1 MVEKCPQRQT
11 CGRLGASSIMCVLVL
26 AVPAAATG
34 QWLTVQPAWH
44 ACGCVQML
52 AGVSAFKRE
61 RDYFTMQ
68 QVLSF
73 PHAFTLNFPNHVPGV
88 AKVRFASSRHVV
100 TWRRSHNGFLRYGPG
115 PGVDVMLQD
124 LVLSMLQPQ
133 PERRLGAGPKDSKL
147 SFAALR
153 VRTLVQCRVHRVEW
167 RAVVLTPCA
176 VLVLQRHEFFRQYGR
191 SSSGLSYVPPRVK
204 LQAQGPQTQRRGGV
218 TQAGQGSVDCVSAPP
233 PCDSWEHVR
242 RRARASKGAV
252 RADMTAHGGGSAT
265 ATRASYR
272 VQRTDGGA
280 GAATGS
286 HVAAIDSHSTT
297 GARYAAAQ
305 WCVCA
310 VGLTTPHRWLNRSLP
325 RSQARRAGAVKSP
338 WCVGVAC

>member
-153 VRTLVQCRVHRVEW
+153 VRTLVQCAVCIALNGVLLCSRPVLSLSCSATSSFANTVAHR
-167 RAVVLTPCA
+167 RAYRMC
-176 VLVLQRHEFFRQYGR
+176 RHV
-191 SSSGLSYVPPRVK
+191 SSS
-204 LQAQGPQTQRRGGV
+204 
-218 TQAGQGSVDCVSAPP
+218 
-233 PCDSWEHVR
+233 R
-242 RRARASKGAV
+242 RRDHRHNG
-252 RADMTAHGGGSAT
+252 
-265 ATRASYR
+265 
-272 VQRTDGGA
+272 
-280 GAATGS
+280 
-286 HVAAIDSHSTT
+286 VAA
-297 GARYAAAQ
+297 
-305 WCVCA
+305 
-310 VGLTTPHRWLNRSLP
+310 
-325 RSQARRAGAVKSP
+325 
-338 WCVGVAC
+338 